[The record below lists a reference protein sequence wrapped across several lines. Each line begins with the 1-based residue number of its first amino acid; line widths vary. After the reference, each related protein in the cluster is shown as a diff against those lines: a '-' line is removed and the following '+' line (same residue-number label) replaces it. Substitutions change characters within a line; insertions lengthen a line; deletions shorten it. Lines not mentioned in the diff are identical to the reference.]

1 MFDYWNGLNP
11 EGFVY
16 GSALNST
23 LVTGAKRAFVDNESM
38 ESATI
43 DRSRVFWQAM
53 EPDNSAMFQSETMQ
67 NKLNMLCR
75 GIRDAWRLEKETDIY
90 PWEQYLAE
98 SLAYTK

>member
-1 MFDYWNGLNP
+1 
-11 EGFVY
+11 
-16 GSALNST
+16 
-23 LVTGAKRAFVDNESM
+23 M

-75 GIRDAWRLEKETDIY
+75 GIRDAWRLEDKKDVY
-90 PWEQYLAE
+90 PWEQYLTEPIA
-98 SLAYTK
+98 AKK